1 MSMLNP
7 LTLEADYA
15 VSVRPTGSDIFQT
28 QDLAWVNQT
37 WEWTGWIYHKWPANV
52 IAADRL
58 IYGFD
63 LRKDKRQLFV
73 LLRIL
78 KGGSFSFS
86 TIEEFAETV
95 RGLTGRCPGPW
106 EDVYSQKK
114 WLEIEDRL
122 ARKKGK
128 SCTGVCMT
136 FEVVK
141 PVSIPLEGDFPL
153 LGWCNLTLPNYGMQV
168 RSE

>member
-1 MSMLNP
+1 MSVLNL

-15 VSVRPTGSDIFQT
+15 VSVRPTGSDTFQT

-52 IAADRL
+52 IAPDRL

-63 LRKDKRQLFV
+63 LRKDQRQLFV

-86 TIEEFAETV
+86 TIKEFSQTV
-95 RGLTGRCPGPW
+95 RGLTGRCPHPG
-106 EDVYSQKK
+106 EDIYS
-114 WLEIEDRL
+114 
-122 ARKKGK
+122 
-128 SCTGVCMT
+128 
-136 FEVVK
+136 
-141 PVSIPLEGDFPL
+141 
-153 LGWCNLTLPNYGMQV
+153 
-168 RSE
+168 